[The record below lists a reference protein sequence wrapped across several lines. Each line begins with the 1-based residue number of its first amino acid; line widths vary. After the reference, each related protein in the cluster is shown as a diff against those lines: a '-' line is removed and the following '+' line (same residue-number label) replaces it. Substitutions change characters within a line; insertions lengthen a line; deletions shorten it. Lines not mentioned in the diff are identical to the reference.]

1 MLPKKIII
9 HKKSAI
15 LELLYNDKAYKLS
28 AEYLRVFSPSAE
40 VKGHTP
46 SEAVLEHGK
55 RNVQFRNV
63 ERQGN
68 YALKLV
74 FSDGHDSGIYSW
86 KYLHDL
92 AVNYEG
98 NWSYY
103 EEELRKQG
111 KRRESKLIELGNSP

>member
-55 RNVQFRNV
+55 KNVQFRNV

-111 KRRESKLIELGNSP
+111 KRRESKLIELGNST

>member
-15 LELLYNDKAYKLS
+15 LELLYNHKAYKLS

-55 RNVQFRNV
+55 KNVQFRNV

-74 FSDGHDSGIYSW
+74 FSDGHGSGIYSW
-86 KYLHDL
+86 KYLYDL

>member
-55 RNVQFRNV
+55 KNVHFRNV
-63 ERQGN
+63 ERHGN

>member
-111 KRRESKLIELGNSP
+111 KRRESKLIELGNST

>member
-55 RNVQFRNV
+55 KNVQFRNV

-111 KRRESKLIELGNSP
+111 KRRESKLIEIGNSP

>member
-55 RNVQFRNV
+55 KNVQFRNV

-74 FSDGHDSGIYSW
+74 FSDGHNSGIYSW

>member
-15 LELLYNDKAYKLS
+15 LELLYNHKAYKLS

-55 RNVQFRNV
+55 KNVQFRNV

-86 KYLHDL
+86 KYLYDL

>member
-55 RNVQFRNV
+55 KNVQFRNV

-86 KYLHDL
+86 TYLHDL

>member
-55 RNVQFRNV
+55 KNVQFRNV

>member
-55 RNVQFRNV
+55 KNVQFRNV

-92 AVNYEG
+92 AVKAV
-98 NWSYY
+98 
-103 EEELRKQG
+103 LC
-111 KRRESKLIELGNSP
+111 SKMIH

>member
-55 RNVQFRNV
+55 KNVQFRNV

-103 EEELRKQG
+103 EEALRKQG

>member
-15 LELLYNDKAYKLS
+15 LELLYTHKAYKLS

-40 VKGHTP
+40 LKGHTP

-55 RNVQFRNV
+55 KNVQFRKV

>member
-55 RNVQFRNV
+55 KNVQFRNV
-63 ERQGN
+63 ERLGN

-86 KYLHDL
+86 TYLHDL

>member
-1 MLPKKIII
+1 MIPRKIII

-15 LELLYNDKAYKLS
+15 LELLYSNNVYRLS

-40 VKGHTP
+40 VQGHTP
-46 SEAVLEHGK
+46 SEAVLEYGK
-55 RNVQFRNV
+55 KSVQFRNV
-63 ERQGN
+63 KRQGN
-68 YALKLV
+68 YALKFV

-86 KYLHDL
+86 DYLYEL
-92 AVNYEG
+92 AVNYDD

-111 KRRESKLIELGNSP
+111 KQRESKLIEIENSL

>member
-15 LELLYNDKAYKLS
+15 LELLYKDKAYKLS

-55 RNVQFRNV
+55 KNVQFRNV

>member
-15 LELLYNDKAYKLS
+15 LELLYNHKAYKLS

-40 VKGHTP
+40 VKGHTR
-46 SEAVLEHGK
+46 SEAFLEHGK
-55 RNVQFRNV
+55 KNVQFRNV

-111 KRRESKLIELGNSP
+111 KRRESKLIEIGNSP

>member
-15 LELLYNDKAYKLS
+15 LELLYNPKANKLS

-55 RNVQFRNV
+55 KNVQFRNV

-86 KYLHDL
+86 KYLYDL

>member
-55 RNVQFRNV
+55 KNVQFRNV

-86 KYLHDL
+86 KYLYDL